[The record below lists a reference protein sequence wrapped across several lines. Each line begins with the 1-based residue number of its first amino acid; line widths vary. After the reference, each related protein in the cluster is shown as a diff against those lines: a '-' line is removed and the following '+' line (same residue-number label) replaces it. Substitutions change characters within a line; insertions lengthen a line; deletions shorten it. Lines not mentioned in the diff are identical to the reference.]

1 MSEQSAT
8 SSHEPL
14 SAESTSR
21 GEADWTTGQGIGFLV
36 SLPGWTAVGL
46 AIVAFVVS
54 AAGTTTSEIG
64 DASLFVVGLALGLG
78 GLVCAIPGT
87 IVFNK
92 CKRR

>member
-1 MSEQSAT
+1 MTEQSADFP
-8 SSHEPL
+8 SRAV

-36 SLPGWTAVGL
+36 SLPGWIAVGL

-54 AAGTTTSEIG
+54 ATGTTTSEIG